1 MAFESLKASPMAFKV
16 LVASAL
22 IENVAFGLIIPYLV
36 LYMVVDLEISKP
48 LAGLALA
55 GYTLSGIPGTILG
68 GMLTDKIGRRPVLLA
83 SLGLMSITILMYF
96 FAVNFVTLFIIVLA
110 DSFVGSL
117 YMPAA
122 NAMIADVIQ
131 PSGRPKAYSTIRI
144 SWNVGMFIGPAIGV
158 FVVAA
163 FSIRE
168 LFIFGAAILAG
179 AFVMNLVYVPETKP
193 ESAVDQEVTLM
204 KVLRVGNNR
213 PFLML
218 CSLTALMW
226 FSFSQWMSVLQIY
239 ATSDSDLN
247 LSSTVPG
254 LLFAVNAVMVVTL
267 QLWVT
272 SKMVMFRRSLV
283 LMIGQ
288 LIVAGGFSLIFFAND
303 LPSLVACIVVI
314 TIGELI
320 YMSIVSAIIADM
332 SPEAERGLYMGFSG
346 FIQSLGMGLG
356 FFVGMW
362 LLDVLPETRVLWLIF
377 GVFGAVASLGYIVLS
392 KMLGPERDHPSKQPE
407 IILMKPASLE
417 KS

>member
-1 MAFESLKASPMAFKV
+1 MAFETLKASPRAFKV

-22 IENVAFGLIIPYLV
+22 IENVAFGLIIPYLT
-36 LYMVVDLEISKP
+36 LYMVIDLEISKP

-83 SLGLMSITILMYF
+83 SLGLMSITLLMYF
-96 FAVNFVTLFIIVLA
+96 FAVNFVTMFIIVLA

-179 AFVMNLVYVPETKP
+179 AFVMNLVYIPETKP

-218 CSLTALMW
+218 CSMTALMW
-226 FSFSQWMSVLQIY
+226 FSISQWMAVLQIY
-239 ATSDSDLN
+239 ATSDLG
-247 LSSTVPG
+247 LSSSVPG

-272 SKMVMFRRSLV
+272 SKMVMLRRSLV
-283 LMIGQ
+283 LMVGQ

-303 LPSLVACIVVI
+303 LPSLVACIVII
-314 TIGELI
+314 TIGELF

-356 FFVGMW
+356 LFAGMW
-362 LLDVLPETRVLWLIF
+362 LLDVLPETRIIWLIF
-377 GVFGAVASLGYIVLS
+377 GAIGAFASLGYLVLS
-392 KMLGPERDHPSKQPE
+392 KMLGPERDHPSKRPE
-407 IILMKPASLE
+407 IVPVKPMTLE
-417 KS
+417 K

>member
-1 MAFESLKASPMAFKV
+1 MTFESLKASPRAFKV

-36 LYMVVDLEISKP
+36 LYMVDDLEISKP

-68 GMLTDKIGRRPVLLA
+68 GMLTDKIGRRSVLLV
-83 SLGLMSITILMYF
+83 SLGLMTITLLMYF

-158 FVVAA
+158 FIVAA

-168 LFIFGAAILAG
+168 LFIFGSIILAG
-179 AFVMNLVYVPETKP
+179 AFFMNLLYVPETKP
-193 ESAVDQEVTLM
+193 KSAIDQEVTFM
-204 KVLRVGNNR
+204 KVLRVANNR

-218 CSLTALMW
+218 CSMTALMW

-239 ATSDSDLN
+239 ATSNLN

-272 SKMVMFRRSLV
+272 SRMVMFRRSLV
-283 LMIGQ
+283 LMVGQ

-303 LPSLVACIVVI
+303 LPSLVACIIII
-314 TIGELI
+314 TIGELV

-346 FIQSLGMGLG
+346 FIQSLGMGIG
-356 FFVGMW
+356 FFGGMW
-362 LLDVLPETRVLWLIF
+362 LLDILPETRVLWLIF

-392 KMLGPERDHPSKQPE
+392 KMLGPERDHPSTQPE
-407 IILMKPASLE
+407 IIPIKPMSLE

>member
-1 MAFESLKASPMAFKV
+1 MAFDSLRASPRAFKV

-22 IENVAFGLIIPYLV
+22 IENIAFGLIIPYLAV
-36 LYMVVDLEISKP
+36 YMVDVLGISKP
-48 LAGLALA
+48 LSGIAMA

-68 GMLTDKIGRRPVLLA
+68 GMLTEKIGRRSVLLA
-83 SLGLMSITILMYF
+83 SLGLMSITMLMYF
-96 FAVNFVTLFIIVLA
+96 FAIDFVTLFIIVLA
-110 DSFVGSL
+110 DAFVGSL

-131 PSGRPKAYSTIRI
+131 PSGRPKAYSTLRI
-144 SWNVGMFIGPAIGV
+144 AWNVGMVIGPAIGS
-158 FVVAA
+158 FIVVA

-168 LFIFGAAILAG
+168 LFVFGAVILVG
-179 AFVMNLVYVPETKP
+179 AFVMNMVYVPETKP
-193 ESAVDQEVTLM
+193 KSAMGQEVTFMKLM
-204 KVLRVGNNR
+204 RVGNNR

-218 CSLTALMW
+218 CSMTALMW

-239 ATSDSDLN
+239 ATSN
-247 LSSTVPG
+247 LGLSHTVPG

-272 SKMVMFRRSLV
+272 SKMVMFRRSIV
-283 LMIGQ
+283 LMAGQ
-288 LIVAGGFSLIFFAND
+288 LIVAGGFSLIFLAKD
-303 LPSLVACIVVI
+303 LLSLVECIVVI
-314 TIGELI
+314 TIGELV

-362 LLDVLPETRVLWLIF
+362 LLDVLPDAKVIWLIF
-377 GVFGAVASLGYIVLS
+377 GVVGAISSLGYLILS
-392 KMLGPERDHPSKQPE
+392 KMLGPERDLPSHKPE
-407 IILMKPASLE
+407 IIPIKPMTLE
-417 KS
+417 K

>member
-1 MAFESLKASPMAFKV
+1 MAFESLKASPRAFKV

-22 IENVAFGLIIPYLV
+22 IENVAFGLIVPYLT
-36 LYMVVDLEISKP
+36 LYMVVDLGISKP

-83 SLGLMSITILMYF
+83 SLGLMSITLLMYF
-96 FAVNFVTLFIIVLA
+96 FAVNFATLFIIVLA

-122 NAMIADVIQ
+122 NAMIADVIK
-131 PSGRPKAYSTIRI
+131 PGGRPKAYSTIRI

-168 LFIFGAAILAG
+168 LFIFGAVILAG
-179 AFVMNLVYVPETKP
+179 AFIMNFIYVPETKP
-193 ESAVDQEVTLM
+193 KSAVDQEVTFM
-204 KVLRVGNNR
+204 KVLRVANNR

-218 CSLTALMW
+218 CSMSALMW

-239 ATSDSDLN
+239 ATSDLN
-247 LSSTVPG
+247 LGSSVPG
-254 LLFAVNAVMVVTL
+254 LLFAVNAVMVITL

-283 LMIGQ
+283 LMVGQ

-303 LPSLVACIVVI
+303 LPSLVACIVLI
-314 TIGELI
+314 TIGELV

-362 LLDVLPETRVLWLIF
+362 LLDILPETRVLWLIF
-377 GVFGAVASLGYIVLS
+377 GVFGALASLGYLVLA
-392 KMLGPERDHPSKQPE
+392 KMLGPERDLPKKQPE
-407 IILMKPASLE
+407 IIPIRPLSLE

>member
-1 MAFESLKASPMAFKV
+1 MAFDSLKASPRAFKV

-36 LYMVVDLEISKP
+36 LYMVDDLQISKP

-68 GMLTDKIGRRPVLLA
+68 GMLTDKIGRRFVLLA
-83 SLGLMSITILMYF
+83 SLGLMSLTILMYF
-96 FAVNFVTLFIIVLA
+96 FATDFVTLFIIVLA

-122 NAMIADVIQ
+122 NAMIADVIL
-131 PSGRPKAYSTIRI
+131 PNGRPKAFSTIRI

-158 FVVAA
+158 FLVAA

-179 AFVMNLVYVPETKP
+179 AFVMNLAFVPETKP
-193 ESAVDQEVTLM
+193 KSAVSQEVTVM
-204 KVLRVGNNR
+204 NVLRVANNR
-213 PFLML
+213 PFLLL
-218 CSLTALMW
+218 CSMTAMMW

-239 ATSDSDLN
+239 STSDLDLSDY
-247 LSSTVPG
+247 VPG

-272 SKMVMFRRSLV
+272 SKMVKYRRSLV

-288 LIVAGGFSLIFFAND
+288 LIVAGGFSLIFFADD

-356 FFVGMW
+356 FFAGMW
-362 LLDVLPETRVLWLIF
+362 LLDILPETRVLWLIF
-377 GVFGAVASLGYIVLS
+377 GVFGAVASLGYLVLS
-392 KMLGPERDHPSKQPE
+392 KMLGPERDHPSKNAE

>member
-1 MAFESLKASPMAFKV
+1 MAFESLKAAPRAFKV

-22 IENVAFGLIIPYLV
+22 IENVAFGLIVPYLT
-36 LYMVVDLEISKP
+36 LYMVIDLGISKP

-83 SLGLMSITILMYF
+83 SLGLMSITMLMYF

-179 AFVMNLVYVPETKP
+179 AFVMNVVYVPETKP
-193 ESAVDQEVTLM
+193 KSAVDQEVTLM
-204 KVLRVGNNR
+204 KVLRVANNR

-218 CSLTALMW
+218 CSMTALMW

-239 ATSDSDLN
+239 ATSDLN

-272 SKMVMFRRSLV
+272 SRMVMFRRSLV
-283 LMIGQ
+283 LMVGQ

-362 LLDVLPETRVLWLIF
+362 LLDILPETRVLWLIF
-377 GVFGAVASLGYIVLS
+377 GAFGAFASLGYLVLS

-407 IILMKPASLE
+407 IVPIKPMTLE
-417 KS
+417 K

>member
-1 MAFESLKASPMAFKV
+1 MAFRSLKASPRAFQV

-22 IENVAFGLIIPYLV
+22 IENVAFGLIVPYLT
-36 LYMVVDLEISKP
+36 LYMVNDLEISMP
-48 LAGLALA
+48 LAGIALA

-68 GMLTDKIGRRPVLLA
+68 GMLADKIGRRAVLLM
-83 SLGLMSITILMYF
+83 SLGLMSITLLMYF
-96 FAVNFVTLFIIVLA
+96 FAVNFVTVFIIVLA

-131 PSGRPKAYSTIRI
+131 PGGRPKAYSTIRI

-158 FVVAA
+158 FIVAA

-168 LFIFGAAILAG
+168 LFIFGATIIAG
-179 AFVMNLVYVPETKP
+179 AFVMNLIYIPETKP
-193 ESAVDQEVTLM
+193 EAAVDQEVTLM

-213 PFLML
+213 PFLVL
-218 CSLTALMW
+218 CSMTALMW

-239 ATSDSDLN
+239 ATSDLK

-272 SKMVMFRRSLV
+272 SKMELFRRSLV
-283 LMIGQ
+283 LMVGQ

-303 LPSLVACIVVI
+303 LPSLVACIVFI
-314 TIGELI
+314 TVGELI

-346 FIQSLGMGLG
+346 FIQSLGMGVG

-392 KMLGPERDHPSKQPE
+392 KMLGPERDRPSKQPE
-407 IILMKPASLE
+407 TLPIRPLPLE

>member
-1 MAFESLKASPMAFKV
+1 MAFESLKASPRAFKV

-22 IENVAFGLIIPYLV
+22 IENVAFGLIVPYLT

-83 SLGLMSITILMYF
+83 SLGLMSITLLMYF
-96 FAVNFVTLFIIVLA
+96 FAVDFMTVFIIVLA

-131 PSGRPKAYSTIRI
+131 PGGRPKAYSTIRI

-168 LFIFGAAILAG
+168 LFIFGAVILAG
-179 AFVMNLVYVPETKP
+179 AFIMNFIYVPETKP
-193 ESAVDQEVTLM
+193 KSAVDQEVTFM
-204 KVLRVGNNR
+204 KVLRVANNR

-218 CSLTALMW
+218 CSMSALMW

-239 ATSDSDLN
+239 ATSDLN

-283 LMIGQ
+283 LMVGQ

-303 LPSLVACIVVI
+303 LPSLVACIVII
-314 TIGELI
+314 TIGELV
-320 YMSIVSAIIADM
+320 YMSIISAIIADM

-346 FIQSLGMGLG
+346 FIQSLGMGVG

-362 LLDVLPETRVLWLIF
+362 LLDILPETRVLWLIF
-377 GVFGAVASLGYIVLS
+377 GFFGAIASIGYLVLS
-392 KMLGPERDHPSKQPE
+392 KMLGRERDHPSKPSE
-407 IILMKPASLE
+407 TVLL
-417 KS
+417 